1 MTAQITIVGN
11 LVRDPELRFTAGGD
25 PVANFTIAVNERIKQ
40 GNEWVDGEPSYYD
53 ATAWRKL
60 AEQVTEHLRK
70 GTRVV
75 ATGKMK
81 IEKYETK
88 DGAQRTK
95 AVVTVDEIGESI
107 RFRHGAA
114 ATPAPQPTADDM
126 AEIPPF

>member
-1 MTAQITIVGN
+1 M
-11 LVRDPELRFTAGGD
+11 
-25 PVANFTIAVNERIKQ
+25 ANFTIAVNERIKD
-40 GNEWVDGEPSYYD
+40 GNERKDGEPSYYD

-81 IEKYETK
+81 IERYETK

-95 AVVTVDEIGESI
+95 AVVTVDEIGESV
-107 RFRHGAA
+107 RFLQGTGQRPEPRA
-114 ATPAPQPTADDM
+114 TADDM
-126 AEIPPF
+126 AEMPPF